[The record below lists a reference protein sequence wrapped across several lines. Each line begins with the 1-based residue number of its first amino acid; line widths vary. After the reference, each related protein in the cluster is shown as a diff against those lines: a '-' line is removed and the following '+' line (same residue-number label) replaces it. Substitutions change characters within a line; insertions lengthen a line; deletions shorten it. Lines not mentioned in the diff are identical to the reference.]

1 MTGVLGRSD
10 VRVPPMGVGVMVWG
24 DQTAM
29 PRWDP
34 ARNAYGPNS
43 SLADQREALAVCLS
57 AGVNLVDTAAMYGGG
72 ASELRVGE
80 LAGPDVPAGSDVL
93 VATKFPA
100 RFLSGAG
107 SLPATLDASLA
118 RLRRTSVDLYQ
129 VHYPVPWM
137 SIGKLMDLMAEAVAA
152 GKVRAVGV
160 SNFSALQMRTAH
172 AALARHGLPLASN
185 QVQYSLLHRDPETNG
200 VLAACRELGVTLI
213 AYMPLASGALT
224 GKYSA
229 VDRPSGWRRWRAPF
243 RKKDMP
249 RVERVN
255 AVQRELAG
263 RYGRT
268 PSQIALRWLLQQPG
282 VLPIPGAKNARQA
295 RENVGALEFELTP
308 ADLEALS
315 AVSA

>member
-1 MTGVLGRSD
+1 MLLPVTGVLGRSD

-24 DQTAM
+24 DQSAM
-29 PRWDP
+29 PRWNP

-43 SLADQREALAVCLS
+43 SLADQREALAVCLR
-57 AGVNLVDTAAMYGGG
+57 AGVNLVDTAAMYGAG
-72 ASELRVGE
+72 ASERRVGE
-80 LAGPDVPAGSDVL
+80 LAGSDVL

-100 RFLSGAG
+100 RFFSGAG
-107 SLPATLDASLA
+107 SLPATLDASLR

-137 SIGKLMDLMAEAVAA
+137 SVEKLMDLMAEAVAA
-152 GKVRAVGV
+152 GKTRAVGV
-160 SNFSALQMRTAH
+160 SNFSAAQMRTAH
-172 AALARHGLPLASN
+172 AALSRHGLPLASN

-224 GKYSA
+224 AKYSA
-229 VDRPSGWRRWRAPF
+229 VERPAGWRRWRAPF

-255 AVQRELAG
+255 AVQRELAE

-268 PSQIALRWLLQQPG
+268 PSQIALRWLLHQPG

-295 RENVGALEFELTP
+295 TENVGALEFELTADDL
-308 ADLEALS
+308 ADLS
-315 AVSA
+315 AASR